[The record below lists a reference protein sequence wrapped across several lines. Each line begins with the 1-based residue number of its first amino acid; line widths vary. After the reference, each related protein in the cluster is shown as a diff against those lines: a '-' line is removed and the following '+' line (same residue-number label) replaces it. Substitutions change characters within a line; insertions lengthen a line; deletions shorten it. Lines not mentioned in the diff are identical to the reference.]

1 MIPMNEKIQDLLN
14 SNLRNIPKKTVKT
27 QNALSFLTK
36 FLKREVE
43 WKASE
48 VEYKK
53 ETDWAFLK
61 NHYPDP
67 DQLTTPW

>member
-1 MIPMNEKIQDLLN
+1 MNIISKKNDLA
-14 SNLRNIPKKTVKT
+14 KK
-27 QNALSFLTK
+27 
-36 FLKREVE
+36 EEE
-43 WKASE
+43 WKAEE

-67 DQLTTPW
+67 EQLTSQWQLAEENFALLIGLSKYTVL